1 MALCQVGQKLGAT
14 IFPGSGRLQ
23 RFPDSLTEP
32 LPWGVMFDLSMVQ
45 YTLIGLIFIWSG
57 FVRSGLGFGGA
68 VLSLPFLLLVHN
80 DPLVYLPLISVHL
93 LVFSSLTIWLNNR
106 KRASGTTLTSGP
118 AATVETPVSSVDWPY
133 LWRILAI
140 MIVPKLIGVFG
151 LITLPANVMSV
162 IIFGIV
168 SVYSLSYILNRPF
181 RSNSKVVDTLFLM
194 LGGYISG
201 TSLIGAPLIIA
212 VVAQHVARERLRD
225 TLFAL
230 WFILVTIKMAAFVW
244 AGVDLQ
250 LIHHLWLLPCAAIG
264 HVIGLRF
271 HERMLQAE
279 TPVFFRVLGLVL
291 LVISFIGLG
300 QVLLGSA

>member
-1 MALCQVGQKLGAT
+1 MA
-14 IFPGSGRLQ
+14 
-23 RFPDSLTEP
+23 
-32 LPWGVMFDLSMVQ
+32 DLSLLQ
-45 YTLIGLIFIWSG
+45 YALIGLIFIWSG

-80 DPLVYLPLISVHL
+80 DPLVYLPIISVHL
-93 LVFSSLTIWLNNR
+93 LVFSSLTIALNNR
-106 KRASGTTLTSGP
+106 KRTAPDTTRTGD
-118 AATVETPVSSVDWPY
+118 APVGSVDWRY
-133 LWRILAI
+133 LWRILGI

-151 LITLPANVMSV
+151 LITLPAHIMSL

-168 SVYSLSYILNRPF
+168 ALYSLSYIFNRPF
-181 RSNSKVVDTLFLM
+181 RSNSRTVDTLFLM

-212 VVAQHVARERLRD
+212 VVAQHVARAQLRD

-250 LIHHLWLLPCAAIG
+250 LIHHLWLLPCATIG
-264 HVIGLRF
+264 HVIGLKF
-271 HERMLQAE
+271 HDRMLKAE
-279 TPVFFRVLGLVL
+279 TRVFFRVLGSVL
-291 LVISFIGLG
+291 LLISCIGLG
-300 QVLLGSA
+300 QLLLA